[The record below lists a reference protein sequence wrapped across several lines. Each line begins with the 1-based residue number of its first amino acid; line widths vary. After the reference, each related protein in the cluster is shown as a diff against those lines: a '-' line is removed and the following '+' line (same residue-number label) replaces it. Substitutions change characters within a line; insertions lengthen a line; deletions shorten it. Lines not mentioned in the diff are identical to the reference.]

1 MKKFSS
7 RFTIGVHI
15 LSLIDM
21 EKGEHCT
28 SEFIAGSIN
37 VNPVIVRKVSG
48 MLKKAGLL
56 HVRQGVGGATLAK
69 QPDAITLLDIYR
81 AVEVAEETDLFQ
93 FHEQPNP
100 NCPVGSNIQSVLQL
114 KLQQAQAALEQELAH
129 VTLDQVVHDLADKIS
144 SLKS

>member
-15 LSLIDM
+15 LSLIDL

-28 SEFIAGSIN
+28 SEYIAGSIN
-37 VNPVIVRKVSG
+37 VNPVIVRKLSG

-56 HVRQGVGGATLAK
+56 HVKQGVGGATLAK
-69 QPDAITLLDIYR
+69 QPDEITLLDIYR
-81 AVEVAEETDLFQ
+81 AVEVAEETDLFH

-100 NCPVGSNIQSVLQL
+100 NCPVGSNIQSVLQH
-114 KLQQAQAALEQELAH
+114 KLQQAQNALERELAQ
-129 VTLDQVVHDLADKIS
+129 VTLDQVVHDLANKIS
-144 SLKS
+144 SLQG